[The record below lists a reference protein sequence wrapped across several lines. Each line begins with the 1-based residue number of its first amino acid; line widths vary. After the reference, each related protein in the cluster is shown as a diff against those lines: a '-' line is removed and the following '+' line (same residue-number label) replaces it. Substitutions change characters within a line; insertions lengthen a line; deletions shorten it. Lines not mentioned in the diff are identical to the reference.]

1 MEGDGREGEGKGGQ
15 GREGEGRGGGREGRG
30 GGREGRVG
38 AWGREERGGGDE
50 GEVKG
55 RGLVPLHMTCLH
67 DAPVY
72 MGCDWYSM
80 QDADCTLYLG
90 TRG

>member
-1 MEGDGREGEGKGGQ
+1 M
-15 GREGEGRGGGREGRG
+15 EGRG

-55 RGLVPLHMTCLH
+55 REG
-67 DAPVY
+67 
-72 MGCDWYSM
+72 DW
-80 QDADCTLYLG
+80 CPPT
-90 TRG
+90 